1 MFKNRLASL
10 LIVIALVAVA
20 ALTVE
25 EAFAT
30 KAVVASIEH
39 RGNISATASYQAVL
53 GKNLNDKAVTDFIA
67 SNSCSTEVQTVSSQL
82 RLCKATGMALW
93 IDSHQ
98 MVNTVYLAI
107 NNTSDFAAYKGE
119 LPFTVTANDTMA
131 MVEQKLGQPVE
142 IHAPQAGWQPRVP
155 DEGSTPDHVH
165 YWAIYKE
172 FGLTV
177 IYNSPSPNDKGATIY
192 AILVTK

>member
-1 MFKNRLASL
+1 MFKNRLPTL

-20 ALTVE
+20 ALTVQ

-30 KAVVASIEH
+30 KAVVANVEH
-39 RGNISATASYQAVL
+39 RSNVSVTASYQAVL
-53 GKNLNDKAVTDFIA
+53 GKTLNDKAVADFIS
-67 SNSCSTEVQTVSSQL
+67 SNNCSPEVRTLSGQL
-82 RLCKATGMALW
+82 RLCKEAGMALW

-98 MVNTVYLAI
+98 MINTVYLAI
-107 NNTSDFAAYKGE
+107 NNANDFADYKGE
-119 LPFTVTANDTMA
+119 LPFTVTAHDTMA

-142 IHAPQAGWQPRVP
+142 IHAPQAGWLPRLP
-155 DEGSTPDHVH
+155 DEGSTPDHIH
-165 YWAIYKE
+165 YWAINKE